1 LTKIFDICVI
11 GGGSGGLSVA
21 AGASQLGARTVLIE
35 RGRMGGDC
43 LNFGCVP
50 SKALLAVA
58 KLAHAHHRYRDFG
71 LAGPAP
77 SVDFAAVMRHVKRVI
92 EDIAPH
98 DSVERFQALGV
109 HVIKAEARFVAPDLV
124 EAGGERIRARR
135 FVIATGSSPVVPPV
149 PGLKDTPYLTNETI
163 FDLKDRPRHLAI
175 LGGGPIG
182 LEMAQAFRRLGA
194 EVSVFEMDRA
204 LAREDR
210 ELVEI
215 LLTQLRSEGISV
227 FEGAKIEN
235 VQGGPGVVRPGV
247 VRLGVRLGPGGPG
260 RNATATN
267 VISIVEGSHLLVAA
281 GRRANVDSLGL
292 DAAGVATGRN
302 GIVVDAGLRTSNRK
316 IYAVGDVA
324 GLGQYTHLAGFH
336 AGIVLRSA
344 LFRLPARADRTAIPG
359 VVFTDPEFAH
369 VGLRDYEARGQ
380 KTPINILRWPFA
392 ENDRAQAERDTRGL
406 IKVITS
412 KKGHILGASLVGR
425 HAGEVIQPW
434 ILAIAKR
441 LKIADMASLVVP
453 YPTLGEVGKRA
464 AGSYFTPKI
473 FNSKT
478 RKLVRFLARLG

>member
-1 LTKIFDICVI
+1 MARTKVFDICVI
-11 GGGSGGLSVA
+11 GAGSGGLSVA
-21 AGASQLGARTVLIE
+21 AGASQLGAKTVLIE

-50 SKALLAVA
+50 SKALLAAA
-58 KLAHAHHRYRDFG
+58 KLAYAHHQYGEFG
-71 LAGPAP
+71 LAGPPP

-92 EDIAPH
+92 EEIAPH

-109 HVIKAEARFVAPDLV
+109 SVIKAEARFVAPDLV
-124 EAGGERIRARR
+124 EAGGDRIRARR

-163 FDLKDRPRHLAI
+163 FDLKECPRHLLI

-215 LLTQLRSEGISV
+215 LLTQLRREGIALH
-227 FEGAKIEN
+227 EGAKIEN
-235 VQGGPGVVRPGV
+235 VTGGPGVIRLSVRRGQNGV
-247 VRLGVRLGPGGPG
+247 QSS
-260 RNATATN
+260 ATATN
-267 VISIVEGSHLLVAA
+267 EISVVEGSHLLVAA
-281 GRRANVDSLGL
+281 GRRANIDGLGL
-292 DAAGVATGRN
+292 DAAGVATGRG

-336 AGIVLRSA
+336 AGVVLRSA

-369 VGLRDYEARGQ
+369 VGLRDYEARAQ
-380 KTPINILRWPFA
+380 KLPINILRCPYA

-406 IKVITS
+406 IKIITS
-412 KKGHILGASLVGR
+412 KGGRILGASLVGR
-425 HAGEVIQPW
+425 HAGEIIQTW

-464 AGSYFTPKI
+464 AGSYFTAKLFSPKA
-473 FNSKT
+473 